1 MVNKSTEIIKKDVV
15 NPLGPI
21 FTKWP
26 RTINYIE
33 DKMIAEISKE
43 KKN

>member
-1 MVNKSTEIIKKDVV
+1 MKDVV

-21 FTKWP
+21 FTKWS

-43 KKN
+43 KKKSKKHVLK